1 MTQSGR
7 IQILHR
13 TDQWMA
19 VNKPAGLSV
28 HNDEDASNLL
38 KDLKVQENLT
48 GLFPVHRLDKETSG
62 VQLLALQKEAAS
74 ELATQLQSR
83 SVSKFYQGIVA
94 GKLPN
99 EGRWNDPLSD
109 KAEGGKNP
117 AGISAERK
125 PCETSFKLIRQSDY
139 FSWAEF
145 QIHTGRQHQIR
156 KHCALHGRALIGD
169 LRYGNP
175 KYNQK
180 ISDLYQFHR
189 MALHA
194 SRLILNSVEI
204 SCDAPAEFSFLF
216 PKT

>member
-1 MTQSGR
+1 MTQPGR
-7 IQILHR
+7 IEILQR

-28 HNDEDASNLL
+28 HNEEDPINLL
-38 KDLKVQENLT
+38 KALKAQENLPD
-48 GLFPVHRLDKETSG
+48 LFPVHRLDKETSG

-74 ELATQLQSR
+74 DLATQFQSR
-83 SVSKFYQGIVA
+83 SVSKFYQGVVA

-99 EGRWNDPLSD
+99 EGHWNDPLSD

-117 AGISAERK
+117 AGLAGDRK
-125 PCETSFKLIRQSDY
+125 PCETSFRLLRQSDY

-156 KHCALHGRALIGD
+156 KHCALNGRALIGD

-180 ISDLYQFHR
+180 ISDLYQFRR

-194 SRLILNSVEI
+194 TRLILNQIEI
-204 SCDAPAEFSFLF
+204 SCDAPAEFLFLF
-216 PKT
+216 PKN